1 MDLSD
6 SIVEILS
13 LNSARTKETTS
24 EVNLFSTNNFFYY
37 SGGWISEQVFLHL
50 GFSAD

>member
-24 EVNLFSTNNFFYY
+24 EVIFCSINNNVYY
-37 SGGWISEQVFLHL
+37 SSGWISEQVDQI
-50 GFSAD
+50 SE